1 VGQAVYDLIEKC
13 FLQEKSAMPSARVI
27 TPKTNPQDPA
37 LGLERIVFFSDAV
50 MAIAITL
57 LAIDLKVPV
66 LSADLASSQLAG
78 SLVAL
83 APRLMSLMVS
93 FIVIGVYWT
102 SHHRYFTYIK
112 RYNGMLIFLN
122 MLFLFFIILMPFV
135 ASLLGQYPHTPVG
148 VITYAAAVA
157 ITGLSIS
164 SIWWYA
170 SWNNRLVDENM
181 DLGFIRTR
189 NRMALLVPILFLVS
203 IPFAFIN
210 PLVSVIIWWSTPFF
224 AIATL
229 RISDRR
235 LVARKRNRHHEKTVT
250 SGSE

>member
-1 VGQAVYDLIEKC
+1 
-13 FLQEKSAMPSARVI
+13 MPSARV
-27 TPKTNPQDPA
+27 TNPKPELHEPE

-66 LSADLASSQLAG
+66 LSADLAPAQLGG
-78 SLVAL
+78 SLL
-83 APRLMSLMVS
+83 AMWPRLMSLLVS

-102 SHHRYFTYIK
+102 SHHRYFSYIK
-112 RYNGMLIFLN
+112 RYNGTLIFLN
-122 MLFLFFIILMPFV
+122 LVFLFFIILMPFV
-135 ASLLGQYPHTPVG
+135 ASLLGQYPRLPVG

-157 ITGLSIS
+157 ITGISIS
-164 SIWWYA
+164 SLWWYA
-170 SWNNRLVDENM
+170 SWHNRLVDENM
-181 DLGFIRTR
+181 DLRFIHTR
-189 NRMALLVPILFLVS
+189 NRLALLVPVLFLVS

-210 PLVSVIIWWSTPFF
+210 PLISVVIWWSTPFF
-224 AIATL
+224 AAATL

-235 LVARKRNRHHEKTVT
+235 LALKKRSRRHDKTVKTVT

>member
-1 VGQAVYDLIEKC
+1 
-13 FLQEKSAMPSARVI
+13 MPSARI
-27 TPKTNPQDPA
+27 TNPKTNPQEPE

-57 LAIDLKVPV
+57 LAIDLKVPA
-66 LSADLASSQLAG
+66 LSADLAPSQLAG
-78 SLVAL
+78 SLLAM
-83 APRLMSLMVS
+83 APRLMSLLVS

-122 MLFLFFIILMPFV
+122 MVFLFFIILMPFV
-135 ASLLGQYPHTPVG
+135 ASLLGQYPHQVVG
-148 VITYAAAVA
+148 VVTYAAAVA
-157 ITGLSIS
+157 ITGVSIS
-164 SIWWYA
+164 SVWWYA
-170 SWNNRLVDENM
+170 SWHNRLVDESM
-181 DLGFIRTR
+181 DLKFIHTR

-210 PLVSVIIWWSTPFF
+210 PLASVIIWWSTPFF

-235 LVARKRNRHHEKTVT
+235 LAIKKRSRRHDKTVA